1 MFVEDFPGF
10 SHSGLKYS
18 TCGPHLFVDQGH
30 DLVPLHDRELINT
43 AIFQFDLNAG
53 MDKKVDI
60 KGPDSTDILV
70 GDGKSEPQFFNQS
83 VAPKQDTLV
92 GESVLSGNLAIAGKV
107 GGPPAVAFHLFQLGF
122 LRGQNQNVAGIA
134 HVHLSF
140 FIAI

>member
-60 KGPDSTDILV
+60 KGPDSIDILV

-83 VAPKQDTLV
+83 RSEEHT
-92 GESVLSGNLAIAGKV
+92 S
-107 GGPPAVAFHLFQLGF
+107 
-122 LRGQNQNVAGIA
+122 
-134 HVHLSF
+134 
-140 FIAI
+140 